1 MVNFFLYVFAA
12 LEAPF
17 FAKGITEYMKI
28 IIVGCGKI
36 GVTILQSLI
45 NEGHDVVAID
55 PNPDVITEISTLYDA
70 MYVVGNGADSDIL
83 EEAGVSD
90 AELFVAVTGVD
101 EMNMLC
107 CFLAKKMGAKHTI
120 ARIRTPE
127 YNDRSLGFMKEQ
139 LEISMTLNLDSL
151 AADELYNMLKLPG
164 AVNVDTF
171 SRRSFEIIELK
182 LKQDSPLDGMRLMD
196 IRKRFDAKFLVCT
209 VQRDE
214 EIFIPNGNFVLKSG
228 DRINITAQ
236 REEALK
242 LFGML
247 SLTQKPAKSVM
258 IVGASRIA
266 FYLARH
272 LLSTGST
279 VKIIEQHKDIC
290 DKFAALLPQ
299 AIIIHGDG
307 AKQELLLEE
316 GLLDTDAFVT
326 LTGMDEE
333 NILLAFFAASHNVP
347 KVISKVNKPELVSIA
362 TTLGIDSIVSPIKI
376 VSDIHTRYARALEN
390 SIGSSVETLYKLAEG
405 KAEALEFI
413 VTQEFA
419 YCSIPLK
426 ELAIKKNTLIG
437 GIIRGRRNIIPNGDD
452 VILPNDRVVIIAEGA
467 KLANLA
473 DIIET
478 KQ

>member
-1 MVNFFLYVFAA
+1 MF
-12 LEAPF
+12 PHIP
-17 FAKGITEYMKI
+17 KGMKYYMKI

-45 NEGHDVVAID
+45 TEGHDVVAID
-55 PNPDVITEISTLYDA
+55 PNPDVISELSTLYDA
-70 MYVVGNGADSDIL
+70 MYVIGNGADSDIL

-90 AELFVAVTGVD
+90 AELFVAVTGHD
-101 EMNMLC
+101 EMNMLS
-107 CFLAKKMGAKHTI
+107 CFLAKKLGAKHTI

-127 YNDRSLGFMKEQ
+127 YNDKSLGFLKEQ
-139 LEISMTLNLDSL
+139 LEISMTLNPDSL

-164 AVNVDTF
+164 AANVDTF

-182 LKQDSPLDGMRLMD
+182 LKQDSPLDGMKLMD

-214 EIFIPNGNFVLKSG
+214 EIFIPNGNFMLKSG

-236 REEALK
+236 REEVLK

-247 SLTQKPAKSVM
+247 NLTQKPAKSVM
-258 IVGASRIA
+258 IIGASRIA
-266 FYLARH
+266 FYLARR
-272 LLSTGST
+272 LISTGST
-279 VKIIEQHKDIC
+279 VKIIEQHQDIC
-290 DKFAALLPQ
+290 EKFAAMLPQ

-347 KVISKVNKPELVSIA
+347 KVISKVNKNELVPIA
-362 TTLGIDSIVSPIKI
+362 TSLGVDSIVSPIKI
-376 VSDIHTRYARALEN
+376 VSDIHTRYARVLEN
-390 SIGSSVETLYKLAEG
+390 SIGSSVETLYKIADG

-413 VTQEFA
+413 VSDEFA
-419 YCSIPLK
+419 YCNIPLK
-426 ELAIKKNTLIG
+426 ELSIKSNTLIG
-437 GIIRGRRNIIPNGDD
+437 GIIRGRKNMIPNGDD
-452 VILPNDRVVIIAEGA
+452 IIIPGDRVVIIAEGA
-467 KLANLA
+467 KHTNLE
-473 DIIET
+473 DIIEN